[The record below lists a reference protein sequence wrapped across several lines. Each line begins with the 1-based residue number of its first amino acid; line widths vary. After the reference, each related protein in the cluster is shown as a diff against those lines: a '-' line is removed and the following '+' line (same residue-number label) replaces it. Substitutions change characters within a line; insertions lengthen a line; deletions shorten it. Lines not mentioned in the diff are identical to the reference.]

1 MNEENDYH
9 RSLLNLLKMF
19 KDRPNHLTKYLI
31 ENSAFNDVF
40 LEKLSNN
47 NKLKNDDVLKPEYF
61 KNISKMNDYYNSLT
75 DDIVLKDKTI
85 KELTIELNIRL
96 LKLIYEEKY
105 EEAAKLRDYMS
116 RNNIKREKK

>member
-9 RSLLNLLKMF
+9 KSLLNLLKMF